1 MTSNRTRYSK
11 ILEFSTAT
19 RISATRN
26 PVIPLKVFVALAKPT
41 LTASSKP
48 FEEPAMIS
56 VTLATLGSAIPITS
70 FFKWMSVC
78 GVYTKTLR
86 NVNEKNIDK
95 FKNCVIKLN
104 FDNIFI
110 TYIASGGITER
121 GWMASRSDEKHD
133 FIHEFIHYLSV
144 EKNASPHTCRC
155 YRRDLEGFE
164 DFLKGTGISLRP
176 TGGVEIEKVDRI
188 AIRKYLSFLHRKNK
202 KSSIARKLST
212 LRSFFKYLVR
222 EQVIPSNPA
231 KSVST
236 PKVEKTLP
244 TTLSVDETF
253 RLMESPKSISE
264 QPSERG
270 KEKSLRDRAIL
281 ELLYSSGL
289 RVSELV
295 GLNSNQLDLDLGIV
309 RVMGK
314 GRKERIV
321 PVGVKAIEVLKAY
334 SEERGRLKDLR
345 PGGRASGP
353 EGEGA
358 IFINSL
364 GGRLT
369 ARSVGRLIKKYS
381 RVSGIFRKVSPHSL
395 RHTFATHL
403 LDAGAD
409 IREIQEMLGHSS
421 LSTTQRYTHVSM
433 GKLMEVYDKAHPRS
447 FKNVGRKAREGKQ

>member
-1 MTSNRTRYSK
+1 
-11 ILEFSTAT
+11 
-19 RISATRN
+19 
-26 PVIPLKVFVALAKPT
+26 
-41 LTASSKP
+41 
-48 FEEPAMIS
+48 
-56 VTLATLGSAIPITS
+56 
-70 FFKWMSVC
+70 
-78 GVYTKTLR
+78 
-86 NVNEKNIDK
+86 
-95 FKNCVIKLN
+95 
-104 FDNIFI
+104 
-110 TYIASGGITER
+110 
-121 GWMASRSDEKHD
+121 MASRSVDKRG
-133 FIHEFIHYLSV
+133 FIHQFIHYLSV

-155 YRRDLEGFE
+155 YQRDLEGFE
-164 DFLKGTGISLRP
+164 DFLKSSGMYLSLTGE
-176 TGGVEIEKVDRI
+176 VEIEKVDRI

-202 KSSIARKLST
+202 KSSIARKIST

-244 TTLSVDETF
+244 TTLTVDEAF
-253 RLMESPKSISE
+253 RLMESPKSISGR
-264 QPSERG
+264 PSEG
-270 KEKSLRDRAIL
+270 SKEKGLRDRAIL

-321 PVGVKAIEVLKAY
+321 PVGMKAIEATKSYL
-334 SEERGRLKDLR
+334 EERGMVKGD
-345 PGGRASGP
+345 GP
-353 EGEGA
+353 
-358 IFINSL
+358 IFVNSL

-369 ARSVGRLIKKYS
+369 ARSVGRLVKKYT
-381 RVSGIFRKVSPHSL
+381 RHSGIFRKVSPHSL

-447 FKNVGRKAREGKQ
+447 FKNAGRKSEEDS

>member
-1 MTSNRTRYSK
+1 MAPRL
-11 ILEFSTAT
+11 I
-19 RISATRN
+19 
-26 PVIPLKVFVALAKPT
+26 
-41 LTASSKP
+41 
-48 FEEPAMIS
+48 
-56 VTLATLGSAIPITS
+56 
-70 FFKWMSVC
+70 
-78 GVYTKTLR
+78 
-86 NVNEKNIDK
+86 EKRGFIDQ
-95 FKNCVIKLN
+95 
-104 FDNIFI
+104 
-110 TYIASGGITER
+110 
-121 GWMASRSDEKHD
+121 
-133 FIHEFIHYLSV
+133 FIHYLSI

-155 YRRDLEGFE
+155 YRRDLEWFE
-164 DFLKGTGISLRP
+164 DFLKNSGMYVSSTGKI
-176 TGGVEIEKVDRI
+176 EMEKVDRM

-202 KSSIARKLST
+202 KSSIARKIST
-212 LRSFFKYLVR
+212 LRSFFKYMVR

-231 KSVST
+231 KGVST

-244 TTLSVDETF
+244 TTLTVDEAF
-253 RLMESPKSISE
+253 RLMESPTTISE
-264 QPSERG
+264 KPSEG
-270 KEKSLRDRAIL
+270 SKEKGLRDRAIL

-321 PVGVKAIEVLKAY
+321 PVGVKAIKALEAY
-334 SEERGRLKDLR
+334 LEKRGML
-345 PGGRASGP
+345 
-353 EGEGA
+353 EGEEP
-358 IFINSL
+358 IFVNFL

-369 ARSVGRLIKKYS
+369 ARSVGRLMKRYT
-381 RVSGIFRKVSPHSL
+381 RHSGIFGKVSPHSL

-447 FKNVGRKAREGKQ
+447 FKNVKRGS

>member
-1 MTSNRTRYSK
+1 MYLTSR
-11 ILEFSTAT
+11 
-19 RISATRN
+19 
-26 PVIPLKVFVALAKPT
+26 
-41 LTASSKP
+41 
-48 FEEPAMIS
+48 
-56 VTLATLGSAIPITS
+56 
-70 FFKWMSVC
+70 
-78 GVYTKTLR
+78 
-86 NVNEKNIDK
+86 
-95 FKNCVIKLN
+95 
-104 FDNIFI
+104 
-110 TYIASGGITER
+110 
-121 GWMASRSDEKHD
+121 
-133 FIHEFIHYLSV
+133 
-144 EKNASPHTCRC
+144 
-155 YRRDLEGFE
+155 
-164 DFLKGTGISLRP
+164 
-176 TGGVEIEKVDRI
+176 GGVEIEKVDRI

-202 KSSIARKLST
+202 KSSIARKIST

-222 EQVIPSNPA
+222 EQMVPSNPA

-236 PKVEKTLP
+236 PKIEKTLP
-244 TTLSVDETF
+244 TTLTVDEAF

-264 QPSERG
+264 KSSEG
-270 KEKSLRDRAIL
+270 AKEKGLRDRAIL

-309 RVMGK
+309 KVMGK

-334 SEERGRLKDLR
+334 LEERRMLKGLPPGQKPLWGGGR
-345 PGGRASGP
+345 PGGRPSRRAMRLSLRGGSPSGAEPEPASGP
-353 EGEGA
+353 EGSPARRAAGPEGEEP
-358 IFINSL
+358 IFVNSL

-369 ARSVGRLIKKYS
+369 ARSVGRLVKKYS
-381 RVSGIFRKVSPHSL
+381 RHLGIFRKVSPHSL

-447 FKNVGRKAREGKQ
+447 FRNVGRKSKENN

>member
-1 MTSNRTRYSK
+1 MVSR
-11 ILEFSTAT
+11 F
-19 RISATRN
+19 
-26 PVIPLKVFVALAKPT
+26 
-41 LTASSKP
+41 
-48 FEEPAMIS
+48 
-56 VTLATLGSAIPITS
+56 G
-70 FFKWMSVC
+70 
-78 GVYTKTLR
+78 
-86 NVNEKNIDK
+86 EK
-95 FKNCVIKLN
+95 
-104 FDNIFI
+104 
-110 TYIASGGITER
+110 R
-121 GWMASRSDEKHD
+121 GL
-133 FIHEFIHYLSV
+133 IHQFMHYLSI

-164 DFLKGTGISLRP
+164 DFLKSSGMYLTP
-176 TGGVEIEKVDRI
+176 TGDVEIEKVDRI
-188 AIRKYLSFLHRKNK
+188 GIRKYLSFLHRKNK
-202 KSSIARKLST
+202 KSSIARKISA

-244 TTLSVDETF
+244 TTLTVDEAF
-253 RLMESPKSISE
+253 RLMESPQSIFEKSSE
-264 QPSERG
+264 GSKERG
-270 KEKSLRDRAIL
+270 LRDRAIL

-321 PVGVKAIEVLKAY
+321 PVGRKAVESLEAY
-334 SEERGRLKDLR
+334 LEERGMLK
-345 PGGRASGP
+345 
-353 EGEGA
+353 GEEP
-358 IFINSL
+358 IFVNFL

-369 ARSVGRLIKKYS
+369 ARSVGRLIKKYT
-381 RVSGIFRKVSPHSL
+381 RHSGIFRKISPHSL

-447 FKNVGRKAREGKQ
+447 FRNMGRKSKENN

>member
-1 MTSNRTRYSK
+1 
-11 ILEFSTAT
+11 
-19 RISATRN
+19 
-26 PVIPLKVFVALAKPT
+26 
-41 LTASSKP
+41 
-48 FEEPAMIS
+48 
-56 VTLATLGSAIPITS
+56 
-70 FFKWMSVC
+70 
-78 GVYTKTLR
+78 
-86 NVNEKNIDK
+86 
-95 FKNCVIKLN
+95 
-104 FDNIFI
+104 
-110 TYIASGGITER
+110 
-121 GWMASRSDEKHD
+121 MASRFVEKRGL
-133 FIHEFIHYLSV
+133 IHQFIHYLSV
-144 EKNASPHTCRC
+144 EKNASPHTSRC

-164 DFLKGTGISLRP
+164 DFLKSSGMYLTP
-176 TGGVEIEKVDRI
+176 TGDVEIEKVDRI

-202 KSSIARKLST
+202 KSSIARKIST

-222 EQVIPSNPA
+222 EQMIPSNPA

-244 TTLSVDETF
+244 ITLSVDEAF

-264 QPSERG
+264 KSSSEGSR
-270 KEKSLRDRAIL
+270 EKGLRDRAIL

-334 SEERGRLKDLR
+334 LEERGMLKGLR
-345 PGGRASGP
+345 PGGRASHRAMRLSEPVAGP
-353 EGEGA
+353 EGDEP

-364 GGRLT
+364 GERLT
-369 ARSVGRLIKKYS
+369 ARSVGRLVKKYS
-381 RVSGIFRKVSPHSL
+381 RHSGIFRKVSPHSL

-447 FKNVGRKAREGKQ
+447 FRNVGRKSKEERK

>member
-1 MTSNRTRYSK
+1 MAPR
-11 ILEFSTAT
+11 
-19 RISATRN
+19 RI
-26 PVIPLKVFVALAKPT
+26 
-41 LTASSKP
+41 
-48 FEEPAMIS
+48 
-56 VTLATLGSAIPITS
+56 
-70 FFKWMSVC
+70 
-78 GVYTKTLR
+78 
-86 NVNEKNIDK
+86 EKRGFIDQ
-95 FKNCVIKLN
+95 
-104 FDNIFI
+104 
-110 TYIASGGITER
+110 
-121 GWMASRSDEKHD
+121 
-133 FIHEFIHYLSV
+133 FIHYLSL

-164 DFLKGTGISLRP
+164 DFLKNSGMDVSSTGK
-176 TGGVEIEKVDRI
+176 VEMEKVDRM

-202 KSSIARKLST
+202 KSSIARKIST
-212 LRSFFKYLVR
+212 LRSFFKYMVR

-231 KSVST
+231 KGVST

-244 TTLSVDETF
+244 STLTVDEAF
-253 RLMESPKSISE
+253 RLMESPTTISE
-264 QPSERG
+264 KPSEG
-270 KEKSLRDRAIL
+270 SMEKGLRDRAIL

-321 PVGVKAIEVLKAY
+321 PVGTKAIKALEAY
-334 SEERGRLKDLR
+334 LEKRGML
-345 PGGRASGP
+345 
-353 EGEGA
+353 EGEEP
-358 IFINSL
+358 IFVNSL

-369 ARSVGRLIKKYS
+369 ARSVGRLMKRYA
-381 RVSGIFRKVSPHSL
+381 RHSGIFRKVSPHSL

-447 FKNVGRKAREGKQ
+447 FKNVKRGS

>member
-1 MTSNRTRYSK
+1 MTSR
-11 ILEFSTAT
+11 
-19 RISATRN
+19 
-26 PVIPLKVFVALAKPT
+26 
-41 LTASSKP
+41 
-48 FEEPAMIS
+48 
-56 VTLATLGSAIPITS
+56 
-70 FFKWMSVC
+70 
-78 GVYTKTLR
+78 
-86 NVNEKNIDK
+86 
-95 FKNCVIKLN
+95 
-104 FDNIFI
+104 
-110 TYIASGGITER
+110 SG
-121 GWMASRSDEKHD
+121 EKHGL
-133 FIHEFIHYLSV
+133 IHQFIHYLSV

-164 DFLKGTGISLRP
+164 DFLKSSGMVLTP
-176 TGGVEIEKVDRI
+176 TGDVKIEKVDRI

-202 KSSIARKLST
+202 KSSIARKIST

-222 EQVIPSNPA
+222 EQIIPSNPA
-231 KSVST
+231 KSIST

-244 TTLSVDETF
+244 TTLTVDEAF
-253 RLMESPKSISE
+253 RLMESPKVI
-264 QPSERG
+264 P
-270 KEKSLRDRAIL
+270 EKSSSKGLKKKNLRDRAIL

-295 GLNSNQLDLDLGIV
+295 GLNSNQLDMDLGIV

-321 PVGVKAIEVLKAY
+321 PVGMKAIEVLKAY
-334 SEERGRLKDLR
+334 LEERGMLKGLR

-353 EGEGA
+353 EGEEP
-358 IFINSL
+358 IFVNSL

-369 ARSVGRLIKKYS
+369 TRSVGRLIKKYS
-381 RVSGIFRKVSPHSL
+381 RHSGIFRKVSPHSL

-447 FKNVGRKAREGKQ
+447 FKNVGHKGKEDKQ

>member
-1 MTSNRTRYSK
+1 
-11 ILEFSTAT
+11 
-19 RISATRN
+19 
-26 PVIPLKVFVALAKPT
+26 
-41 LTASSKP
+41 
-48 FEEPAMIS
+48 
-56 VTLATLGSAIPITS
+56 
-70 FFKWMSVC
+70 
-78 GVYTKTLR
+78 
-86 NVNEKNIDK
+86 
-95 FKNCVIKLN
+95 
-104 FDNIFI
+104 
-110 TYIASGGITER
+110 
-121 GWMASRSDEKHD
+121 MASRSGEKGGLTHQ
-133 FIHEFIHYLSV
+133 FIHYLSV

-155 YRRDLEGFE
+155 YRRDLEEFE
-164 DFLKGTGISLRP
+164 DFLKASRMYLTP
-176 TGGVEIEKVDRI
+176 TGGVEIEKVDRM

-202 KSSIARKLST
+202 KSSMARKIST

-222 EQVIPSNPA
+222 EQVILSNPA

-244 TTLSVDETF
+244 TTLTVDEAF
-253 RLMESPKSISE
+253 RLMESPKSISKKTSLE
-264 QPSERG
+264 GVKG
-270 KEKSLRDRAIL
+270 KMLRDRAIL

-321 PVGVKAIEVLKAY
+321 PVGVKAIEVLNAY
-334 SEERGRLKDLR
+334 LEERGMLK
-345 PGGRASGP
+345 
-353 EGEGA
+353 GEEP
-358 IFINSL
+358 IFVNSL

-381 RVSGIFRKVSPHSL
+381 RHSGIFRKISPHSL

-421 LSTTQRYTHVSM
+421 LSTTQRYTHISM

-447 FKNVGRKAREGKQ
+447 FKNVGRKSKEDKQ